1 MNAMNDFNV
10 KIIKILQLIPYGT
23 VSTYGTIAS
32 LAGNPSGA
40 RQVARVLHSS
50 SKKYDLPWHRVVN
63 YKGEIPPRSSMSH
76 LDQRILL
83 ENEGIKVS
91 TSGKIDLD
99 SFLWIPSP
107 PLHSL

>member
-1 MNAMNDFNV
+1 VNDFSA

-23 VSTYGTIAS
+23 VSTYGTVAT

-40 RQVARVLHSS
+40 RQVARILHSS

-76 LDQRILL
+76 LNQRTLL
-83 ENEGIKVS
+83 ENEGVTFS
-91 TSGKIDLD
+91 TSGGIDLE
-99 SFLWIPSP
+99 SFLWLP
-107 PLHSL
+107 